1 MPPLAVPAGG
11 PNPGAAGG
19 VLHWRGVADPAD
31 CARWRALAEAALAA
45 AAEEGPAGQPG
56 SFVWPCSLA
65 LDRLPGLLEALRHC
79 LEGHAG
85 IAAALGAALGPA
97 TLLTDQ
103 CFVRHQPAPA
113 HRRGRQAPHVWH
125 QDGALGF
132 DFLAAGE
139 PPFPA
144 DAMLAMQ
151 ICWMPLTPWGDAAPS
166 LGWIDP
172 PAPALLPPSALNDA
186 SLEDH
191 LSGLGLTPR
200 RRSAPVAA
208 GDVLQFDGAT
218 VHRTH
223 ATPAMHHD
231 RTSIELRW
239 LRAGPRPARLVARR

>member
-1 MPPLAVPAGG
+1 MPPLAGPSGG
-11 PNPGAAGG
+11 PTAGAASG

-45 AAEEGPAGQPG
+45 AAGAVPAGQPG
-56 SFVWPCSLA
+56 TPVWPCSLA
-65 LDRLPGLLEALRHC
+65 LDQLPGLLEELRHR

-85 IAAALGAALGPA
+85 IVAALGAALGPA
-97 TLLTDQ
+97 TLLADQ

-113 HRRGRQAPHVWH
+113 HRRGRQAPHSWH

-151 ICWMPLTPWGDAAPS
+151 TCWMPLTPWGDAAPS

-172 PAPALLPPSALNDA
+172 PAPALLPPRALAD
-186 SLEDH
+186 ERVDGH
-191 LSGLGLTPR
+191 LAGMGLAPC
-200 RRSAPVAA
+200 RRSVMVAA

-223 ATPAMHHD
+223 ATPPMRHD

-239 LRAGPRPARLVARR
+239 LPAGPRPARLAARR